1 VRSTPASSRESAV
14 CASLSAC
21 IALLAAC
28 LALVGCTGSLFQS
41 KASPSS
47 VYLLSAHVAPV
58 HVSVAADLAVMR
70 PSLRAG
76 LDTDRIA
83 VLYPDK
89 RLDYFADARWS
100 GPLDEVVQDLAVQAF
115 AGAARLRN
123 VSAEG
128 SAFASAFWLE
138 LRVDDFQAEYATS
151 GRLPTVHVH
160 FTARLGTAGDRKLL
174 GSFEATADQ
183 GAADNRLS
191 AIVDAFERACNAA
204 LEQLVVDTS
213 RTLAGIQ
220 NNPDP
225 VASSRR

>member
-1 VRSTPASSRESAV
+1 MTLLA
-14 CASLSAC
+14 AC
-21 IALLAAC
+21 IALP
-28 LALVGCTGSLFQS
+28 GCAGSLFQS
-41 KASPSS
+41 KAVPSS

-58 HVSVAADLAVMR
+58 HSSVAADLAVMR
-70 PSLRAG
+70 PRLRAG

-83 VLYPDK
+83 VLYPDR

-128 SAFASAFWLE
+128 SAFASGYWLE
-138 LRVDDFQAEYATS
+138 LQVDDFQAEYAAA
-151 GRLPTVHVH
+151 GGVPTVHVH

-183 GAADNRLS
+183 AASDNRLS

-213 RTLAGIQ
+213 RTLAG
-220 NNPDP
+220 
-225 VASSRR
+225 S

>member
-1 VRSTPASSRESAV
+1 MRSTPKPLRGTAA
-14 CASLSAC
+14 CASLSAFA
-21 IALLAAC
+21 ALLAAC
-28 LALVGCTGSLFQS
+28 IALPGCTGSLFQS
-41 KASPSS
+41 KAVPSS

-58 HVSVAADLAVMR
+58 HSSVAADLAVMR
-70 PSLRAG
+70 PRLRAG

-128 SAFASAFWLE
+128 SAFASGYWLE
-138 LRVDDFQAEYATS
+138 LQVDDFQAEYAAS
-151 GRLPTVHVH
+151 GGAPTVRVR
-160 FTARLGTAGDRKLL
+160 FTARLGTAGDRKLI
-174 GSFEATADQ
+174 GSFDAAADQ
-183 GAADNRLS
+183 AAADNRLT

-204 LEQLVVDTS
+204 L
-213 RTLAGIQ
+213 
-220 NNPDP
+220 
-225 VASSRR
+225 